1 MRFELFGTE
10 GQIKV
15 APTFSDLVSVY
26 SKKGYGYAVEKA
38 DTTKGWTFPVP
49 SEAHSF
55 GYPQEIAHFIECILS
70 NKKPLTD
77 SVYGYKILNIVETMY
92 KSAKTKKLEEV
103 V

>member
-1 MRFELFGTE
+1 
-10 GQIKV
+10 
-15 APTFSDLVSVY
+15 
-26 SKKGYGYAVEKA
+26 AVEKA

-49 SEAHSF
+49 PEAHSF